1 MNMQT
6 GDTVMF
12 KGGVIP
18 EQVKWAGT
26 DFPNLTIGG
35 TYVLSSVKQ
44 FSSFTHVTLEG
55 VDGKYNSVHF
65 TIS

>member
-1 MNMQT
+1 MIMNT

-26 DFPNLTIGG
+26 DYPNLSIGSTYTIE
-35 TYVLSSVKQ
+35 SVGQ

-55 VDGKYNSVHF
+55 VEGKFNSVHF
-65 TIS
+65 QIV